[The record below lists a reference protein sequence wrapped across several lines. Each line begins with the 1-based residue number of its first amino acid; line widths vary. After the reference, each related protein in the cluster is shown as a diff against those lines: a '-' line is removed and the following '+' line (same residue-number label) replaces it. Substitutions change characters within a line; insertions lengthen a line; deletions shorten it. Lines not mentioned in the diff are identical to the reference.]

1 MIHLHDTIL
10 QMTLEDDSWSAPFD
24 NDDCSTVTPVPYG
37 DLHNVSPYV
46 ATPQAAIDLLLSE
59 LSVTSSDL
67 LVDLGCGVGSINIT
81 AARRYNTPGVGV
93 DIDPDLI
100 KTCEVSAKEAGMDHL
115 VTFRVE
121 DVEDTDLSEATVVV
135 SFLVPRHLKLLKPK
149 LLKFLS
155 SGGRLACYHYP
166 LQGVTPHK
174 IVQLK
179 QGMEKNIYIYRD

>member
-1 MIHLHDTIL
+1 
-10 QMTLEDDSWSAPFD
+10 MTLEDDSWSAPFD

-100 KTCEVSAKEAGMDHL
+100 KTCEVSAKEAGLDHL

-121 DVEDTDLSEATVVV
+121 DVENTDLSEATVVV

-149 LLKFLS
+149 LLEFLS
-155 SGGRLACYHYP
+155 SGGRLACYHYS

-179 QGMEKNIYIYRD
+179 EGMEKNIYIYRD